1 MRRLLEQQATKCD
14 YFREALIIPM
24 SQTSF
29 GVRGVYD
36 T

>member
-1 MRRLLEQQATKCD
+1 MRRLLEQRDTKDC
-14 YFREALIIPM
+14 FREAFIIRM

-29 GVRGVYD
+29 GVRGVCD